1 MLVLL
6 AWESMVLWACE
17 ITCNLSCILFCTGL
31 ASKLFHTLSVQ
42 FPVLET
48 AQGSLCESA
57 AISRYIAS
65 LGQNN
70 LYPLPFNPTGKSQTA
85 RCLPCISWC
94 HAFIR
99 HAMPCTPLA
108 HADMPAHAAHIHQ

>member
-1 MLVLL
+1 M
-6 AWESMVLWACE
+6 
-17 ITCNLSCILFCTGL
+17 
-31 ASKLFHTLSVQ
+31 Q

-70 LYPLPFNPTGKSQTA
+70 LYPLPLNPTGKYSDNQMP
-85 RCLPCISWC
+85 CLHVTGAMHPCDMPCHVTFGMQEVPCIHATC
-94 HAFIR
+94 HA
-99 HAMPCTPLA
+99 M
-108 HADMPAHAAHIHQ
+108 